1 MDFNKNKIHLSKKL
15 IKTAKRRI
23 LSKNKT
29 HKQIKNLVLENPLK
43 YFTRNE
49 LLNSYKQSGHNEI
62 ITKIK
67 NRIVLNPGKIN
78 CNKKILNNIYKLN
91 KECTNTLTKKII
103 NKNKKLLNNVP
114 LNNKSHNGSIVE
126 YNNDYI
132 LTKNLKHQYISYYL
146 TEYCKTNNIL
156 DIDYLAKHFDY
167 FRVKNVQFNHSL
179 NNISFCVD
187 VIGDR
192 NYYLIIKN
200 LTTNNIDVIDFSEK
214 HKNEKFISIHDTLNN
229 DLNHRQISNDYL
241 WIDDESIIYITYDKS
256 YNINKCCTYNIKT
269 KKRRIIF
276 NEKRNRMLGLSI
288 TDNGNSLNV
297 SNNYIILY
305 SSSYNDDEIYIIDI
319 NEKNLYSHMKKVDL
333 INPPVFKQKSF
344 VTYPYINHI
353 NATWYI
359 LKCDKGNYTFMKTM
373 DYKKYEILFTIK
385 NNNYKII
392 RSINYLLNHF
402 IYLIQDKGNYEI
414 KVFSLCLNKFIKIEN
429 YEKCNKLCAIK
440 NSCYF
445 DELPM
450 LQNTNEFI
458 FYSSSFTKQPEVY
471 KLNITLNSSKN
482 PSLEIMKDTEII
494 KKTKIID
501 KSYNEKTVY
510 LRNNKIMI
518 TIINKKTTKL
528 KNAKCL
534 LWGYGSY
541 GDNFESKYNK
551 NNILTLCDKGFVV
564 VIAHIRGDNKM
575 GFKQYYDGMN
585 VRKINTFDDF
595 IYIAENYLFKNG
607 ITNRKRLAIWG
618 RSAGGL
624 LISSVINMKPDICEL
639 AIMGVPFVTPLLTL
653 GSYKNPLGFESHSE
667 WGDPRNKN
675 VHDYIKS
682 YSPVDNIRQ
691 CANYPNIFIYANLN
705 DTLTPYKETLMY
717 YDKMKEVEVFKNNEK
732 DINVYLN
739 DKFGHNQGSS
749 LNDSNYTF
757 SLIFSALDK
766 YIK

>member
-1 MDFNKNKIHLSKKL
+1 MDFNKNNIHLSKKL

-49 LLNSYKQSGHNEI
+49 LLNSYKQKGHNEI
-62 ITKIK
+62 IEKIK
-67 NRIVLNPGKIN
+67 NKIVLNPGKIN
-78 CNKKILNNIYKLN
+78 CDKKILDKIYELN
-91 KECTNTLTKKII
+91 KKCISTLSKKTIKH
-103 NKNKKLLNNVP
+103 NKTILRKQKTQNNY
-114 LNNKSHNGSIVE
+114 IEE
-126 YNNDYI
+126 YTPGYI

-146 TEYCKTNNIL
+146 TEFCKTNNIL
-156 DIDYLAKHFDY
+156 DIDQLAKHFDY
-167 FRVKNVQFNHSL
+167 FRIKNVIFNDSI
-179 NNISFCVD
+179 NTISFCVD

-192 NYYLIIKN
+192 NYYLIVKN

-229 DLNHRQISNDYL
+229 KLNSRQISNDYL
-241 WIDDESIIYITYDKS
+241 WIDDESIIYITYDKF

-288 TDNGNSLNV
+288 TDNGEVFNTK
-297 SNNYIILY
+297 NNYIILY

-319 NEKNLYSHMKKVDL
+319 NEKNLYSHMKKVNL
-333 INPPVFKQKSF
+333 ILPPVLTQKRF
-344 VTYPYINHI
+344 VSYPYINHI
-353 NATWYI
+353 DACWYI
-359 LKCDKGNYTFMKTM
+359 LKCEKGDYTFMKTM
-373 DYKKYEILFTIK
+373 DYKKYDILFTLK
-385 NNNYKII
+385 NNKYKII
-392 RSINYLLNHF
+392 QKINYLLNNF
-402 IYLIQDKGNYEI
+402 IFLIQNKGNYEI
-414 KVFSLCLNKFIKIEN
+414 KVFNLCSNKFINIDN
-429 YEKCNKLCAIK
+429 YEKCNLCSIK

-458 FYSSSFTKQPEVY
+458 FYSSSFTRQPQIY
-471 KLNITLNSSKN
+471 KLNISLNSYKN
-482 PSLEIMKDTEII
+482 PSLELIKNNDII
-494 KKTKIID
+494 KNSNIVDKT
-501 KSYNEKTVY
+501 YNEKTVY
-510 LRNNKIMI
+510 LRNNQIMI
-518 TIINKKTTKL
+518 TLIHKRTTKL

-575 GFKQYYDGMN
+575 GFKQYYDGMD

-624 LISSVINMKPDICEL
+624 LISSVINMKPDVCEL

-653 GSYKNPLGFESHSE
+653 GSSENPLGFESHSE
-667 WGDPRNKN
+667 WGDPRNKK

-682 YSPVDNIRQ
+682 YSPIDNIKP
-691 CANYPNIFIYANLN
+691 CAKYPNIFIYANLN

-717 YDKMKEVEVFKNNEK
+717 HDKMKEVEVFKNNER
-732 DINVYLN
+732 DMIIYLN

-749 LNDSNYTF
+749 LKDVNYTF